1 VTIMRGTPQH
11 RGRATIIVRAAS
23 LVRFAR
29 RGSAGVTACLAVLA
43 LTHTHVAAAAD
54 VSPADIG
61 VTSATIQAL
70 VRGVG
75 HSVVQV
81 VVNGYRPGDG
91 GDGIVVARSRTIG
104 SGVAIATG
112 GYVITNAHVVAGA
125 QHIELVLPDVD
136 GDATPIGRTT
146 GRTTRAALIGVAPEL
161 DLALLKAEVDL
172 PSVPLAKDGVHQGE
186 LVFAFGS
193 PDGLRNSVSMGIV
206 SSVSRQ
212 VDPGNSVAYIQTD
225 SAINP
230 GNSGG
235 PLVNA
240 QGELVGLNTFIESR
254 SGGSEG
260 LGFALPVSVVGLAYP
275 QLRDF
280 GHIHR
285 GFLGMSLQTV
295 TRGIREGLQLPDES
309 GLIVSDV
316 AAGGPAAAVGI
327 AAGDVIRAFDD
338 RAIGELSFEQ
348 MYRYWYGLAPGARV
362 QITVW
367 RDGDT
372 RSVAL
377 QTVLAP
383 HDCER
388 PSMLEGLDDEIV
400 EPLALFAQPV
410 EGSQSGLLVTARIA
424 GPAMGDVDLQ
434 SGDIIKSVNRRPVT
448 TVTSL
453 KESIAAV
460 ARGHTA
466 VLQIE
471 RNGSL
476 TYVEFE
482 R

>member
-1 VTIMRGTPQH
+1 MTTMRDSLERH
-11 RGRATIIVRAAS
+11 DRSAT
-23 LVRFAR
+23 LVRRSRLA
-29 RGSAGVTACLAVLA
+29 VPCLALMV
-43 LTHTHVAAAAD
+43 LTHAHVAAAAD
-54 VSPADIG
+54 ATPADIG

-70 VRGVG
+70 VHGVG

-81 VVNGYRPGDG
+81 VVNGYRPGGG

-104 SGVAIATG
+104 SGVAIAEG
-112 GYVITNAHVVAGA
+112 GYVVTNAHVVSGA
-125 QHIELVLPDVD
+125 QRIELVLPDVD
-136 GDATPIGRTT
+136 GDVTPVGRAT
-146 GRTTRAALIGVAPEL
+146 GRTTRASLIGLAPEL
-161 DLALLKAEVDL
+161 DLALLKADVNL
-172 PSVPLAKDGVHQGE
+172 PPVALAKDSVRQGE

-212 VDPGNSVAYIQTD
+212 VDPGNAVAYIQTD

-235 PLVNA
+235 PLVNT

-260 LGFALPVSVVGLAYP
+260 LGFALPVSVLGLAYP

-316 AAGGPAAAVGI
+316 AANGPAAAVGI
-327 AAGDVIRAFDD
+327 GTGDVIRAMDGHKID
-338 RAIGELSFEQ
+338 QLSFEQ
-348 MYRYWYGLAPGARV
+348 MYRYWYGLPPGERV

-367 RDGDT
+367 RDGET
-372 RSVAL
+372 RTVSL
-377 QTVLAP
+377 QTVLQP

-388 PSMLEGLDDEIV
+388 PSTLDDLDDQLV
-400 EPLALFAQPV
+400 ESLSLFGQPLAGNDTGV
-410 EGSQSGLLVTARIA
+410 LVTARIA
-424 GPAMGDVDLQ
+424 GPTMGDVDLQ
-434 SGDIIKSVNRRPVT
+434 SGDVIKTVNRRSVT
-448 TVTSL
+448 TLESL

-460 ARGHTA
+460 ERGHTA
-466 VLQIE
+466 VLQVE

>member
-1 VTIMRGTPQH
+1 MRGSLHRQDATATPL
-11 RGRATIIVRAAS
+11 RRSGPIVS
-23 LVRFAR
+23 
-29 RGSAGVTACLAVLA
+29 CLAVLA
-43 LTHTHVAAAAD
+43 LTHAHVAAAAD
-54 VSPADIG
+54 LSPADIG

-70 VRGVG
+70 VHGVG

-81 VVNGYRPGDG
+81 VGNGYRPGGG

-104 SGVAIATG
+104 SGVAIADG
-112 GYVITNAHVVAGA
+112 GYVVTNAHVVSGA
-125 QHIELVLPDVD
+125 QRIELVLPDVD
-136 GDATPIGRTT
+136 GDTTPVGRAT
-146 GRTTRAALIGVAPEL
+146 GRTTRASLIGLAPEL
-161 DLALLKAEVDL
+161 DLALLKADVNL
-172 PSVPLAKDGVHQGE
+172 PPVPLAKEGVRQGE

-212 VDPGNSVAYIQTD
+212 VDPGNAVAYIQTD

-260 LGFALPVSVVGLAYP
+260 LGFALPVSVLGLAYP

-316 AAGGPAAAVGI
+316 APDGPAAAVGI
-327 AAGDVIRAFDD
+327 GTGDVIRAMDGHRID
-338 RAIGELSFEQ
+338 QLSFEQ
-348 MYRYWYGLAPGARV
+348 MYRYWYGLPPGLRV
-362 QITVW
+362 EISVW
-367 RDGDT
+367 RDGET
-372 RSVAL
+372 RTVSL

-383 HDCER
+383 HDCQR
-388 PSMLEGLDDEIV
+388 PSTLDDLDDQLV
-400 EPLALFAQPV
+400 EPLSLFGQPL
-410 EGSQSGLLVTARIA
+410 EGGETGVLVTARIA
-424 GPAMGDVDLQ
+424 GPTMGDVDLQ
-434 SGDIIKSVNRRPVT
+434 SGDVIKAVNRRPVT
-448 TVTSL
+448 TLASL
-453 KESIAAV
+453 KDSIAAV
-460 ARGHTA
+460 GRGHTA
-466 VLQIE
+466 VLQVE